1 MATLF
6 GLLQPSSGAVTIDG
20 TEISSMAPEAL
31 RSKLIAFPQDP
42 FFLPNATIRQNM
54 SLDMPASYRGI
65 DDAILSALRAVN
77 LTSAFGVDEPDILD
91 TLLFPDTMLTRGQQQ
106 LFSLA
111 RAILLAPTRR
121 VLVIDEATTG

>member
-20 TEISSMAPEAL
+20 TEITSMAPEVL

-42 FFLPNATIRQNM
+42 FFLPNTTIRQNM

-77 LTSAFGVDEPDILD
+77 LTSAFGVDEPDIFD
-91 TLLFPDTMLTRGQQQ
+91 TLLSPDTMLTQGQQQ